1 MDVDVYDDIKRDIKR
16 ESPER
21 HAYTQNKPTA
31 LRKWRVTRRG
41 GVGRSG
47 SEGEAL
53 EHTMLS
59 AVEHTIRSKGEAV
72 EHTTRALEHTIRFA
86 FWQLSQE
93 APPTSSSTAPP
104 EVITWRY
111 QPVDTTLTLYVCI
124 DGGMT
129 MEA

>member
-1 MDVDVYDDIKRDIKR
+1 MHVDVYIDIETD
-16 ESPER
+16 SPER

-53 EHTMLS
+53 EHT
-59 AVEHTIRSKGEAV
+59 
-72 EHTTRALEHTIRFA
+72 IRFA

-93 APPTSSSTAPP
+93 APSTSSSTAPP
-104 EVITWRY
+104 EVITWWY
-111 QPVDTTLTLYVCI
+111 QPVDPTLFLYVCI